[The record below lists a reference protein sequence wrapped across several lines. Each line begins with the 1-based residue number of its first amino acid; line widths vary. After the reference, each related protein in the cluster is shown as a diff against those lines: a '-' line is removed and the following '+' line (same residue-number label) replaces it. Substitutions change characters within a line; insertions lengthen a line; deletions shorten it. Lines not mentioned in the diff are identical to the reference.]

1 MPENNPVGTIQPNF
15 IYNVTTGDTINF
27 THKKTLDITHLYN
40 SQIGIIFDDTSKFD
54 TDGEITFNNTFLV
67 QLWDDK
73 GKIIFSK
80 LISINNDLMKSDEI
94 NNPICLKIEGIKIV
108 LLEVTL

>member
-54 TDGEITFNNTFLV
+54 TNGENLFNNTFLI
-67 QLWDDK
+67 QLYKK